1 MKECD
6 LHRSLGAPQTSDRS
20 DDDWLVEIE
29 RRARA
34 AIAGEPGVSW
44 EEVREEVER
53 RLADKREGSASR
65 PKRAEF
71 E

>member
-1 MKECD
+1 MCCE
-6 LHRSLGAPQTSDRS
+6 
-20 DDDWLVEIE
+20 DWLAEIE

-34 AIAGEPGVSW
+34 AIAGEPGLSW
-44 EEVREEVER
+44 EEVRAEVER
-53 RLADKREGSASR
+53 RLADKREHRASR